1 MKYVLMLY
9 VCSYLTADMR
19 CFTTHVVPLKFDN
32 YKDCILQ
39 GYKSSHN
46 TLKELYSEQ
55 IEKDK
60 LAIRFYCQEVIIDEK
75 KFKEENNDEKLGI
88 KS

>member
-1 MKYVLMLY
+1 MKFVLTLY
-9 VCSYLTADMR
+9 L
-19 CFTTHVVPLKFDN
+19 FTFVDIQYPVPLASHIVPLQFDS

-46 TLKELYSEQ
+46 TLKELYSDR

-60 LAIRFYCQEVIIDEK
+60 LAIKFECREV
-75 KFKEENNDEKLGI
+75 GI
-88 KS
+88 GT

>member
-1 MKYVLMLY
+1 MKYVLLLY
-9 VCSYLTADMR
+9 VCSYLNLAEPA
-19 CFTTHVVPLKFDN
+19 CETTHVVPLQFDT

-46 TLKELYSEQ
+46 TLKEIYGAR

-60 LAIRFYCQEVIIDEK
+60 LAI
-75 KFKEENNDEKLGI
+75 KFECREITIET
-88 KS
+88 